1 MDVSGAATAVT
12 SAQSE
17 RDTLNR
23 ESAAVILSDQVTVE
37 SYSGFVRL
45 DSSNLL
51 ACDLCQKLVGQSQ
64 LSCKATQAPNCADE
78 IAAMRLQVETFQD
91 DLVHNF
97 SPKAL
102 AAKDGHLQADL
113 LAADLALNGM
123 DSALSAGDETKLL
136 NGQNT
141 LRLALGRVASD
152 VAVIARG
159 A

>member
-1 MDVSGAATAVT
+1 M
-12 SAQSE
+12 
-17 RDTLNR
+17 
-23 ESAAVILSDQVTVE
+23 
-37 SYSGFVRL
+37 
-45 DSSNLL
+45 L
-51 ACDLCQKLVGQSQ
+51 ACDLCQKLVSQSQ
-64 LSCKATQAPNCADE
+64 LSCQATQAPNCADE